1 MRHRVLP
8 PEALLHSVSPHSRRL
23 AGAGALA
30 LVGSALD
37 LARPW
42 PLLIAVDYAFVR
54 QSGHSGFGWLSWL
67 SSYSP
72 RVVVLIAAAASVAFT
87 AMLALVDYLVV
98 VLTERAAE
106 QIGADLR
113 QTTFEHALKLSL
125 RYHDQTPSGELVSRL
140 TTDVGRVLDAVVAA
154 ATDLIPNLA
163 LVVGMLVILFGI
175 DPGLALIGLAA
186 IPVLA
191 WLSLRQR
198 RNVRATQQAAR
209 AEAGRLASTSTDL
222 LRNVRAVQA
231 FGRQRRAASM
241 FSERNNA
248 VLGKEID
255 AINVEARWAPRSD
268 LLLAVVT
275 GAVLVVGG
283 NRVLSGSMTTGTLL
297 LVLSYLG
304 TLYSPVRSLARLAAT
319 FAKAGASAARL
330 DEVLSCTEQVAE
342 DPTPVMAPR
351 VKSSVRFDS
360 VDFSYSDDQPV
371 LRQLSFE
378 VSAGRKVCLWGA
390 SGAGKSTVLH
400 LLLRLYDVDSG
411 GVTIDGVDIRRCDLV
426 SLRHQIGFVPQDPW
440 LLDGTIAEN
449 IAFGADGVTRAA
461 VMEAGR
467 AARVDEFALS
477 MPDGYE
483 SAIGEGGSRL
493 SGGQRRRVAIA
504 RAIVTG
510 APLLLL
516 DEPTAS
522 LDAES
527 VASVVEAIEAVGSI
541 RTVIIATH
549 DVALARIADD
559 VIVIGRHGSDAPTTT
574 PLEPARSVPAGA
586 PTQLASE
593 GREVIAC

>member
-8 PEALLHSVSPHSRRL
+8 PEALLSCVSPHSRRL

-42 PLLIAVDYAFVR
+42 PLLIAVDYALVP
-54 QSGHSGFGWLSWL
+54 SNGHGFGWLSWL
-67 SSYSP
+67 SSFSP
-72 RVVVLIAAAASVAFT
+72 HVVVLMAAAASLVIT
-87 AMLALVDYLVV
+87 ALLALTDYLVV

-106 QIGADLR
+106 RIGADLR
-113 QTTFEHALKLSL
+113 QATFEHAVELSL

-163 LVVGMLVILFGI
+163 LVLGMLVILIGI
-175 DPGLALIGLAA
+175 DPGLALLGLAA

-191 WLSLRQR
+191 WLTLHQR

-209 AEAGRLASTSTDL
+209 QEAGRLASMSTDL

-231 FGRQRRAASM
+231 FGRQRRAGAM
-241 FSERNNA
+241 FSERNTA
-248 VLGKEID
+248 VMDKEVA

-268 LLLAVVT
+268 LTLAVVA

-297 LVLSYLG
+297 LVLSYLS

-319 FAKAGASAARL
+319 FAKAGASVTRL
-330 DEVLSCTEQVAE
+330 DEVLSCTERVPE
-342 DPTPVMAPR
+342 DPDAVIAPR
-351 VKSSVRFDS
+351 VRQGVRFSS
-360 VDFSYSDDQPV
+360 VDFSYADGQPV
-371 LRQLSFE
+371 LDDVSFE
-378 VSAGRKVCLWGA
+378 VTAGRKVCLWGA

-400 LLLRLYDVDSG
+400 LLLRLYDVDAGS
-411 GVTIDGVDIRRCDLV
+411 VTIDGVDIRRCSLA
-426 SLRHQIGFVPQDPW
+426 SLRERIGFVPQDPW
-440 LLDGTIAEN
+440 LIDGTIAEN

-461 VMEAGR
+461 VLEAGR

-477 MPDGYE
+477 LPGGYD
-483 SAIGEGGSRL
+483 SSIGEGGSRL

-527 VASVVEAIEAVGSI
+527 VASVVEAIEAAGST
-541 RTVIIATH
+541 RSVIIATH

-559 VIVIGRHGSDAPTTT
+559 VVVIDRYGSDTPATT
-574 PLEPARSVPAGA
+574 PLEPARSVPART
-586 PTQLASE
+586 PTALASE

>member
-8 PEALLHSVSPHSRRL
+8 PEALLNSVSPHSRRL

-42 PLLIAVDYAFVR
+42 PLLVAVDYAFVR
-54 QSGHSGFGWLSWL
+54 HQGNSEFGWLSWL
-67 SSYSP
+67 SSFSP
-72 RVVVLIAAAASVAFT
+72 RVVVLIAAAASVTFT
-87 AMLALVDYLVV
+87 ALLALVDYLVV

-113 QTTFEHALKLSL
+113 QTTFEHTLNLSL

-140 TTDVGRVLDAVVAA
+140 TTDVGRILDAVVAA

-163 LVVGMLVILFGI
+163 LVVGMLVILLGI

-191 WLSLRQR
+191 WLSLHQR
-198 RNVRATQQAAR
+198 RNVRATQLAAR

-231 FGRQRRAASM
+231 FGRQRRAASL
-241 FSERNNA
+241 FGERNNA
-248 VLGKEID
+248 VLGAEVD

-268 LLLAVVT
+268 LLLAIVT

-297 LVLSYLG
+297 LVLTYLG

-319 FAKAGASAARL
+319 FAKAGASATRL
-330 DEVLSCTEQVAE
+330 DEVLSCTEQVTE
-342 DPTPVMAPR
+342 DAHPVPTPR
-351 VKSSVRFDS
+351 VKQSVAFDA
-360 VDFSYSDDQPV
+360 VDFSYADGQPV
-371 LRQLSFE
+371 LQRLSFE
-378 VSAGRKVCLWGA
+378 VAAGRKVCLWGA

-400 LLLRLYDVDSG
+400 LLLRLYDVDG
-411 GVTIDGVDIRRCDLV
+411 GSVTIDGVDIRRTDLAG
-426 SLRHQIGFVPQDPW
+426 LRRQIGFVPQDPW
-440 LLDGTIAEN
+440 LLDGTIAAN

-461 VMEAGR
+461 VLEAGR

-477 MPDGYE
+477 MPDGYD

-493 SGGQRRRVAIA
+493 SGGQRRRIAIA

-510 APLLLL
+510 APMLLL

-527 VASVVEAIEAVGSI
+527 VASVVEAIEAVGTL

-559 VIVIGRHGSDAPTTT
+559 VVVIDRYGSDTRATT

-586 PTQLASE
+586 PTQPASE